1 MQAHLFAETAARIFV
16 TCYLCVDATHMNIQ
30 LIPTRDS
37 DFDAI
42 RDIYQH
48 YVDHSTATFHTGI
61 VTREELREKIVV
73 GHPKYKSFVVE
84 ADGVCCGY
92 AYLSQFN
99 KRQAYD
105 RTAEVSLYIHRD
117 FLGRGIGKLALQ
129 HMEHVANKVGIVV
142 LMALITAENVHSIR
156 AFERAGY
163 EQCACLKQVGE
174 KFGRILDVVYY
185 QKIL

>member
-1 MQAHLFAETAARIFV
+1 
-16 TCYLCVDATHMNIQ
+16 MNIQ
-30 LIPTRDS
+30 LISTRDS
-37 DFDAI
+37 DFGAI
-42 RDIYQH
+42 REIYQY

-61 VTREELREKIVV
+61 VSSDELREKMVV
-73 GHPKYKSFVVE
+73 GHPKYKSFVIEV
-84 ADGVCCGY
+84 DGVCCGY

-105 RTAEVSLYIHRD
+105 RTAEISLYIHHH
-117 FLGRGIGKLALQ
+117 FLGKGIGKLALQ
-129 HMEHVANKVGIVV
+129 HMEQVAREVGVSV

-163 EQCACLKQVGE
+163 EQCAYLKQVGE

-185 QKIL
+185 QKILS